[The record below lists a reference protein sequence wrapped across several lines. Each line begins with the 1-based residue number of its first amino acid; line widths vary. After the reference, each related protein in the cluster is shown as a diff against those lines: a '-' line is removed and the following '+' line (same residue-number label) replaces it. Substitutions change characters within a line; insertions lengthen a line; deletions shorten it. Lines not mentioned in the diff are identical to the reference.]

1 MSDYVNYQGRM
12 VLKKGFRV
20 FIYGYDDKSKLV
32 NSWEEFQKH
41 MESGEWFDSIQKAIS
56 KSKKRVKKNGSDG

>member
-12 VLKKGFRV
+12 VLKKGFRA

-41 MESGEWFDSIQKAIS
+41 MESGEWFDTIQKAIS
-56 KSKKRVKKNGSDG
+56 KARKRVKKNGPDG